1 MDTRLASAIRRAIIA
16 NQSRSRFDFSAIVFS
31 AKSCARRR
39 THHERE
45 MIYSRVNQYTPVVF
59 AERIERLVQTF
70 PTRRISKDR
79 LRPVICCS
87 RFAGINFYGLVSP
100 FLYGSPPRELP
111 CVIDGGRAHAGKPRL
126 ESLETGFFS
135 SFSLFLLFFLSSL
148 LSSLS
153 IALSSSRTVL
163 ASFLFFDV
171 IEDRSTDDR
180 RGRKFAIFKNDRL
193 KYDKVKEK
201 DWRKRG
207 KREERRRN
215 VEESRNGDPIG
226 NWNRG
231 SCIVVVVDHL
241 SSNGRESF
249 ERGLRF
255 RRSNMCVCMFGVY
268 KRIAV

>member
-126 ESLETGFFS
+126 ESLRQVSSPLSPSSYSS
-135 SFSLFLLFFLSSL
+135 SFLRSSRLFRSLSL
-148 LSSLS
+148 LRERFSPPF
-153 IALSSSRTVL
+153 
-163 ASFLFFDV
+163 SF
-171 IEDRSTDDR
+171 ST
-180 RGRKFAIFKNDRL
+180 
-193 KYDKVKEK
+193 
-201 DWRKRG
+201 
-207 KREERRRN
+207 
-215 VEESRNGDPIG
+215 
-226 NWNRG
+226 
-231 SCIVVVVDHL
+231 
-241 SSNGRESF
+241 
-249 ERGLRF
+249 
-255 RRSNMCVCMFGVY
+255 
-268 KRIAV
+268 

>member
-1 MDTRLASAIRRAIIA
+1 MVYLRGKCHDSEVDTRLASAIRRAIIA

-39 THHERE
+39 KHHERE

-87 RFAGINFYGLVSP
+87 RFAGINFYGLVSR

-148 LSSLS
+148 LSSLPS
-153 IALSSSRTVL
+153 SPSSRL
-163 ASFLFFDV
+163 LSLFPRG
-171 IEDRSTDDR
+171 DRSID
-180 RGRKFAIFKNDRL
+180 
-193 KYDKVKEK
+193 
-201 DWRKRG
+201 
-207 KREERRRN
+207 
-215 VEESRNGDPIG
+215 ESIE
-226 NWNRG
+226 
-231 SCIVVVVDHL
+231 
-241 SSNGRESF
+241 GREN
-249 ERGLRF
+249 LRF
-255 RRSNMCVCMFGVY
+255 SKMIG
-268 KRIAV
+268 